1 MLKILIASS
10 VKWFNLITCLGVLV
24 WNTAFFLLLLK
35 HAQNYIYPAQ
45 FNKIG
50 KLFSLSVFVRKKARL
65 SWDLCKINLPTSVT
79 LISET
84 RGSPSHSALAH
95 LHSLY
100 THTHSSPLWSTS
112 LCISSPPPLTFSLFT
127 AYSYSV
133 TLILTYNLTSAQFS
147 SLSFVIPALLMLSAE
162 VYVYRS
168 FQISAWKAIVS
179 SLHWLTAAVD
189 LFACRSVSVLVS
201 FVFPLSVCS
210 KVLCN
215 TAAELPCSNSCL
227 THILVQNY

>member
-1 MLKILIASS
+1 MKH
-10 VKWFNLITCLGVLV
+10 
-24 WNTAFFLLLLK
+24 LLLLK

-45 FNKIG
+45 FSKIG

-95 LHSLY
+95 LHSLH
-100 THTHSSPLWSTS
+100 THTVLHYEPLLFAS
-112 LCISSPPPLTFSLFT
+112 LPPLTFFLFT

-133 TLILTYNLTSAQFS
+133 THILTYNLTSAQFS
-147 SLSFVIPALLMLSAE
+147 SLSFVIPAPLMLSAE

-168 FQISAWKAIVS
+168 FQISAWKAIIS

>member
-1 MLKILIASS
+1 MKP
-10 VKWFNLITCLGVLV
+10 
-24 WNTAFFLLLLK
+24 LLLLK

-50 KLFSLSVFVRKKARL
+50 KLFSLSVFVRKKVRL

-100 THTHSSPLWSTS
+100 THTVLHYEPLLFAS
-112 LCISSPPPLTFSLFT
+112 LPPLTFFLFT

-133 TLILTYNLTSAQFS
+133 THILTYNLTSAQFS
-147 SLSFVIPALLMLSAE
+147 SLSFVIPAPLMLSAE

-168 FQISAWKAIVS
+168 FQISAWKAIIS

>member
-1 MLKILIASS
+1 MK
-10 VKWFNLITCLGVLV
+10 
-24 WNTAFFLLLLK
+24 LLLK

-50 KLFSLSVFVRKKARL
+50 KLFSLSLFVRKKARL
-65 SWDLCKINLPTSVT
+65 SWDLYKINLPTSVT

-100 THTHSSPLWSTS
+100 THTQFSIMIHFS
-112 LCISSPPPLTFSLFT
+112 LHLSPPPTFFLFP

-147 SLSFVIPALLMLSAE
+147 SLSFVIPAPLMLSAE

-168 FQISAWKAIVS
+168 FQISAWKAIIS
-179 SLHWLTAAVD
+179 SLLWLTAAVD
-189 LFACRSVSVLVS
+189 LFVCRSVSVSGFFSVS
-201 FVFPLSVCS
+201 LKCLLKS
-210 KVLCN
+210 KL
-215 TAAELPCSNSCL
+215 
-227 THILVQNY
+227 